1 MAKKYII
8 LDTETTGLHVKEG
21 HRIIEIGAVLLNDR
35 KKSEDHFHTY
45 LNPMR
50 LIDDEATQVHGIT
63 NKDLNDKPL
72 FEDIAEEFLEFVDGA
87 TLVIHNA
94 EFDVGF
100 LNNELAI
107 HKKITITDDKIID
120 TLVIARKKH
129 PGMPNNLD
137 ALCKRYNISEQKRG
151 LHDAK
156 SDCELLAQVY
166 IELIGGRQSN
176 LDLNKLEESNSS
188 QTEKIK
194 PKLWKKRDIKL
205 LTDSELQRHSEFIS
219 KFISDAMWNKK
230 EEN

>member
-1 MAKKYII
+1 MA
-8 LDTETTGLHVKEG
+8 
-21 HRIIEIGAVLLNDR
+21 
-35 KKSEDHFHTY
+35 
-45 LNPMR
+45 
-50 LIDDEATQVHGIT
+50 
-63 NKDLNDKPL
+63 
-72 FEDIAEEFLEFVDGA
+72 
-87 TLVIHNA
+87 HNA
-94 EFDVGF
+94 SFDVGF
-100 LNNELAI
+100 LNNELTI
-107 HKKITITDDKIID
+107 QKTTTITDDKIID
-120 TLVIARKKH
+120 TLVLARKKH

-176 LDLNKLEESNSS
+176 LDLNKLEDSNSS

-194 PKLWKKRDIKL
+194 PKLREKRDIKL
-205 LTDSELQRHSEFIS
+205 PTDSELQRHSEFVS

>member
-1 MAKKYII
+1 MREVVVDI
-8 LDTETTGLHVKEG
+8 ETTGLDHKKG
-21 HRIIEIGAVLLNDR
+21 DKIIEIACLELINHIPTDNYY
-35 KKSEDHFHTY
+35 HTY
-45 LNPMR
+45 INPNGKE
-50 LIDDEATQVHGIT
+50 ISDGAFKVHGISDT
-63 NKDLNDKPL
+63 FLSDKPL
-72 FEDIAEEFLEFVDGA
+72 FSEIADDFLSFIGGSQILA
-87 TLVIHNA
+87 HNA
-94 EFDVGF
+94 SFDVGF

-176 LDLNKLEESNSS
+176 LDLHKLKDSNSS
-188 QTEKIK
+188 QIEKIK
-194 PKLWKKRDIKL
+194 PKSWEKRDIKL
-205 LTDSELQRHSEFIS
+205 LTHSELQRHSEFIS